1 MNSAVFSGRA
11 RNLLAGLFGNRA
23 LKCGIREATEIW
35 AALRQKLDLSCDM
48 AADRRR
54 GYMAKHI
61 RAADLPSPVRYLE
74 IGSFEGGSLA
84 FIHALFAGQVHA
96 TVIDPFIDYDE
107 LRGTDMSRVEA
118 RFRANMQT
126 IGADVRILRGQS
138 VARIPE
144 LRATGESF
152 DLIYVDGSHELLDV
166 IADAALSWP
175 LLASGGLMIFDD
187 YRYPGVKPAVDT
199 FVKLISADAIVAD
212 IGAQAFVRRRRQRRA

>member
-1 MNSAVFSGRA
+1 MNSAIFSGRA

-23 LKCGIREATEIW
+23 LKRGIREGTDIW
-35 AALRQKLDLSCDM
+35 ATLRPKLDLSRDM

-54 GYMAKHI
+54 GYMIKHI

-74 IGSFEGGSLA
+74 IGAFEGGSLA

-96 TVIDPFIDYDE
+96 TAIDPFIDYEE

-118 RFRANMQT
+118 RFRANMKA
-126 IGADVRILRGQS
+126 IGADVRI
-138 VARIPE
+138 
-144 LRATGESF
+144 RAANESF

-166 IADAALSWP
+166 ITDAALSWP

-187 YRYPGVKPAVDT
+187 YRYPGVGPAVDA
-199 FVKLISADAIVAD
+199 FVKLISSDAIVAD
-212 IGAQAFVRRRRQRRA
+212 VAAQAFVRRRRS